1 MAPDPTGVLGNDIIL
16 GPLGFIAFIILAL
29 GYAARE
35 YRKARDARVEDL
47 KTETERLEKERDDAR
62 DERDAANRK
71 VDAKNA
77 EIIKLKELHM
87 LDKDTEHARLVKARE
102 MLVERGVKP
111 EDLP

>member
-1 MAPDPTGVLGNDIIL
+1 MAPDPSVLGSDIII
-16 GPLGFIAFIILAL
+16 GPLAFLAFIAAAL

-35 YRKARDARVEDL
+35 YRKGREARVEDL
-47 KTETERLEKERDDAR
+47 KAEAERLEAERDEAR
-62 DERDAANRK
+62 AERNTANRK
-71 VDAKNA
+71 VDDKNA
-77 EIIKLKELHM
+77 EIIRIKELHM

>member
-1 MAPDPTGVLGNDIIL
+1 MAPDPSVLGSDIIL
-16 GPLGFIAFIILAL
+16 GPLGLLAFIVAAL

-35 YRKARDARVEDL
+35 YRKAREARVEDL
-47 KTETERLEKERDDAR
+47 KAEAERLEAERDEAR
-62 DERDAANRK
+62 SERNTANRK
-71 VDAKNA
+71 VDDKNA
-77 EIIKLKELHM
+77 EIIRIKELHM